1 MAQDRGQG
9 VGQGMRQVT
18 SQGMRDVGFAAAA
31 GAVSLHVIRTD
42 SDGLETGM
50 ATLRGGAPAY
60 FAKPKGGEDL
70 PVLLVAEEIF
80 GLHEHI
86 RDIVRRFAKLG
97 FLAIAPD
104 YLIPYGDPQTA
115 PDIDAIRAIVAKV
128 PDVETM
134 RVFDEALSFARG
146 KGGDVERAAVTGFCW
161 GGRIAWLYAA
171 HNPRLSAC
179 IPWYG
184 RLDGPR
190 TPEQPRWPVD
200 LVKEIKVQTLG
211 LYGGDDP
218 SIPLELVERMK
229 HALWLADAP
238 ASFMV
243 YDHAPHGF
251 FADYRPSYR
260 EKDARDA
267 WGRTIAFLRAQ
278 GVG

>member
-1 MAQDRGQG
+1 MAQDRGS
-9 VGQGMRQVT
+9 T
-18 SQGMRDVGFAAAA
+18 GFSIAA
-31 GAVSLHVIRTD
+31 GAASTHVVRTD
-42 SDGLETGM
+42 SEGLETGLGK
-50 ATLRGGAPAY
+50 LRGGAPAY
-60 FAKPKGGEDL
+60 FAKPAGGEDL
-70 PVLLVAEEIF
+70 PVVLVAEEIF

-86 RDIVRRFAKLG
+86 RDVVRRLAKLG

-104 YLIPYGDPQTA
+104 YLIRYGDPQTA
-115 PDIDAIRAIVAKV
+115 PDIDAIRAIVAQV
-128 PDVETM
+128 PDIETM
-134 RVFDEALSFARG
+134 RVFDEALSFARS
-146 KGGDVERAAVTGFCW
+146 KGGDVERSAITGFCW

-190 TPEQPRWPVD
+190 TPQQPRWPIDVAG
-200 LVKEIKVQTLG
+200 EIKVQTLG

-218 SIPLELVERMK
+218 SIPLDLVERMK
-229 HALWLADAP
+229 HSLWLADGHA
-238 ASFMV
+238 AIMV

-267 WGRTIAFLRAQ
+267 WGRMIAFLRGQ